1 MEGGHIGWSPNRSE
15 FHSDGSTLETLIKG
29 TIRQDVG
36 RVQGNK
42 QGNLRYPVTGNH
54 GQSLLP
60 LGLKGQTEE
69 TVFKSPLS
77 TRP

>member
-36 RVQGNK
+36 RVQGISK
-42 QGNLRYPVTGNH
+42 
-54 GQSLLP
+54 
-60 LGLKGQTEE
+60 EI
-69 TVFKSPLS
+69 
-77 TRP
+77 